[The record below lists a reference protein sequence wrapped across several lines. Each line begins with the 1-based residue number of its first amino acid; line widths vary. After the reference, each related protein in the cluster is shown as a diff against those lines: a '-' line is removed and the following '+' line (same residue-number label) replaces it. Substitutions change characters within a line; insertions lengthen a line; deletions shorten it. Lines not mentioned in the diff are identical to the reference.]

1 MSWIEVIV
9 LEAPAYVPPANTMRS
24 RGQWTTSSAKGQH
37 LTNGQETLQH
47 PDLTMYSRPSGG
59 CFRLPLGDKLLRVV
73 EHGQK
78 RPPLETTSRHVTDNA
93 THTICRDPATT
104 EERE

>member
-24 RGQWTTSSAKGQH
+24 RGQWTTSSAERQH
-37 LTNGQETLQH
+37 LTNGQEPCNTQISPCTVGQAAH
-47 PDLTMYSRPSGG
+47 VFVS
-59 CFRLPLGDKLLRVV
+59 LLRVV

>member
-37 LTNGQETLQH
+37 LTNGQEPCNTQISPCTVGQAAHVFVSLLEINFYVWWST
-47 PDLTMYSRPSGG
+47 DRSG
-59 CFRLPLGDKLLRVV
+59 LRWR
-73 EHGQK
+73 Q
-78 RPPLETTSRHVTDNA
+78 RAVT
-93 THTICRDPATT
+93 
-104 EERE
+104 